1 MDIMFLKTFL
11 DVARSRNF
19 TQSAERLGYAQ
30 SSVTA
35 QIQKLE
41 AAYGSPLFE
50 RIGKKMN
57 LTQAGEELYQ
67 YATQIVQ
74 LYEES
79 LVAVKR
85 PCAGSFSIGT
95 SETTLTSYMLPLY
108 LGAFKQAYPQMNVA
122 LQEVGEND
130 LLRAI
135 RAGECDIGLLV
146 GPQPPDPDIVFE
158 QVREEEYV
166 IIAPDGHPLAH
177 RERVV
182 PADFTREDVIM
193 TSCACYSR
201 NLWESFLRS
210 NRIDYRIVYEISSLE
225 TAKNCVMQGLGIALV
240 PRSII
245 GHDRDRGKLAILS
258 VEGFDIRLPMYIIY
272 HNRKRI
278 SPPMWHFIESLR
290 Q

>member
-1 MDIMFLKTFL
+1 MDITFMKTFL
-11 DVARSRNF
+11 DVARSHNF
-19 TQSAERLGYAQ
+19 TQSADRLGYAQ

-57 LTQAGEELYQ
+57 LTQAGEELFR

-85 PCAGSFSIGT
+85 PCAGNFSIGT
-95 SETTLTSYMLPLY
+95 FEATLTSYMLPAY
-108 LGAFKQAYPQMNVA
+108 LGAFKKTYPQINVS
-122 LQEVGEND
+122 LRETGEND

-135 RAGECDIGLLV
+135 RAGECDIGLFV
-146 GPQPPDPDIVFE
+146 GPLLPDPDIVFE
-158 QVREEEYV
+158 HVREEAYV
-166 IIAPDGHPLAH
+166 IIAPPDHPLAH
-177 RERVV
+177 RERI
-182 PADFTREDVIM
+182 AATDFAQEDVIM
-193 TSCACYSR
+193 TGDSCLCR
-201 NLWESFLRS
+201 DLWESSLRS
-210 NRIDYRIVYEISSLE
+210 IGIDYRIVYEISNFE
-225 TAKNCVMQGLGIALV
+225 AIKNCVMHGLGISLV

-245 GHDRDRGKLAILS
+245 GYERDRGKLAILPI
-258 VEGFDIRLPMYIIY
+258 EGVDLRMPMYIVY
-272 HNRKRI
+272 HNRKSI
-278 SPPMWHFIESLR
+278 SPPVRHFIESLR